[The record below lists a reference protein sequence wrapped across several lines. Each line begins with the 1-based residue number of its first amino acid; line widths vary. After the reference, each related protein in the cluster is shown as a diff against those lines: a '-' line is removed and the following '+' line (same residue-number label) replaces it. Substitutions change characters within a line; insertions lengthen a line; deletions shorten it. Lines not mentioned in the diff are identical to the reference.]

1 MNNLVKVSKID
12 SLVEEEV
19 DFLVENQKIV
29 AFNVSP
35 QELEVGKEYEAEID
49 IFINDV
55 LEIEKQ
61 ENEQVKEIK
70 HLSNFS
76 YKLWGKLLEDNVLDV
91 GFFITSD
98 LFEDY
103 EYLVGQYISLEIDR
117 LQIYCE

>member
-1 MNNLVKVSKID
+1 MNNLVKVCKMD

-19 DFLVENQKIV
+19 EFLINNQKII

-35 QELEVGKEYEAEID
+35 QELIVEKEYEAEID
-49 IFINDV
+49 IFVNDF
-55 LEIEKQ
+55 LEIKEQ
-61 ENEQVKEIK
+61 ENEKVKKAK
-70 HLSNFS
+70 HIGNFS
-76 YKLWGKLLEDNVLDV
+76 YILCGKLLEDNVLDV

-103 EYLVGQYISLEIDR
+103 NYLIGKYISLEVDR

>member
-12 SLVEEEV
+12 PLVEEEV
-19 DFLVENQKIV
+19 DFLVENQKNV
-29 AFNVSP
+29 ACNVSP
-35 QELEVGKEYEAEID
+35 QELEIEKKYEVEID

-61 ENEQVKEIK
+61 EKEQVKEIK

-91 GFFITSD
+91 VFFITSD

-103 EYLVGQYISLEIDR
+103 EYLVGQYIYLEVDR

>member
-12 SLVEEEV
+12 PLVEEEI
-19 DFLVENQKIV
+19 DFLVKNQKIV

-49 IFINDV
+49 IFINNV

-70 HLSNFS
+70 HLNNFS

-103 EYLVGQYISLEIDR
+103 EYLVGQYISLEVDR

>member
-19 DFLVENQKIV
+19 EFLINNQKVV

-35 QELEVGKEYEAEID
+35 QELVIGKEYKAEID
-49 IFINDV
+49 IFTNDF
-55 LEIEKQ
+55 LEIKQ
-61 ENEQVKEIK
+61 QKSEQIKKVKHID
-70 HLSNFS
+70 NFS
-76 YKLWGKLLEDNVLDV
+76 YVLWGKLLEDNILDV

-103 EYLVGQYISLEIDR
+103 NYLIGEYISLEVDR

>member
-1 MNNLVKVSKID
+1 MNNLVKVCKID

-19 DFLVENQKIV
+19 EFLINNQKII

-35 QELEVGKEYEAEID
+35 QELIVEKEYEAEID
-49 IFINDV
+49 IFINDF
-55 LEIEKQ
+55 LEIKEQ
-61 ENEQVKEIK
+61 ENEKVKKVK
-70 HLSNFS
+70 HIENFS
-76 YKLWGKLLEDNVLDV
+76 YMLCGKLLEDNVLDV

-103 EYLVGQYISLEIDR
+103 NYLIGKYISLEVDR

>member
-1 MNNLVKVSKID
+1 MNNLVKVCRID

-19 DFLVENQKIV
+19 EFLINNQKII

-35 QELEVGKEYEAEID
+35 QELIVEKEYEAEID
-49 IFINDV
+49 IFINDF
-55 LEIEKQ
+55 LEIKEQ
-61 ENEQVKEIK
+61 ENKEVKKARHIE
-70 HLSNFS
+70 NFS
-76 YKLWGKLLEDNVLDV
+76 YVLCGKLLEDNVLDV

-103 EYLVGQYISLEIDR
+103 NYLIGKYISLEVDR